1 MKYYFLTSYLPE
13 LQPDDIKIHVSL
25 SDLLEERFIIADRDW
40 KEIELILLGRD
51 IFIIEKLLSG
61 KTVSIAHSLYDLEFW
76 QDQVKSPVE
85 GPEFLLEFLKSMD
98 SEVFGPREVDR
109 LYGVYYE
116 HVLASSKSD
125 FLRGYFRFERDLR
138 NILAALRARKRGLDP
153 AEHVI
158 GEGELVETLG
168 SASAEDFGLGEDY
181 PWIEN
186 LLKAEEPDRQQ
197 EVIEHIIW
205 NFLNEYQGP
214 DPFDFSVILAYMLKV
229 QILHKRLALNQENG
243 MEKVR
248 RLGGY

>member
-1 MKYYFLTSYLPE
+1 MKYYFLASYLPE
-13 LQPDDIKIHVSL
+13 LQPDDIKIHVGL
-25 SDLLEERFIIADRDW
+25 SDLLEERFNIADRDW

-61 KTVSIAHSLYDLEFW
+61 KTVSMEYSLYGLEFW

-85 GPEFLLEFLKSMD
+85 GPEFLLEFLKSMG
-98 SEVFGPREVDR
+98 SEVFGPHDVDR
-109 LYGVYYE
+109 LYDVYYDY
-116 HVLASSKSD
+116 VLASTKSD
-125 FLRGYFRFERDLR
+125 FLRGYFRFEKDLR
-138 NILAALRARKRGLDP
+138 NILAALRARKLGLDP
-153 AEHVI
+153 AEHI
-158 GEGELVETLG
+158 TGEGELVETLG

-186 LLKAEEPDRQQ
+186 FLKAEAPDRQQ
-197 EVIEHIIW
+197 EVIEQIIW
-205 NFLNEYQGP
+205 NFLIEYQGP

-229 QILHKRLALNQENG
+229 QILHKRLALNQEHG